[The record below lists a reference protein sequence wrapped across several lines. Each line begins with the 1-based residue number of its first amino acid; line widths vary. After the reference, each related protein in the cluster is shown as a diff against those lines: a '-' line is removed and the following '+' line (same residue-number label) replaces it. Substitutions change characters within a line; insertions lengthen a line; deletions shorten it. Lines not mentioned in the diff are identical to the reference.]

1 MSRSIVSGVLVLVLI
16 GMFLFSRQVS
26 IECTSETNKFFRDS
40 LSVYEN
46 VTTHEGDLTINGT
59 ETYLIENCT
68 YIQNGNVYVR
78 DQANLEITNS
88 VLRVSQHYNYQYE
101 FVVGDAA
108 TLEMKNSS
116 LDGTYGGLFLFFR
129 GTSRGIINSS
139 SLNQTSIWVFD
150 ESDVSIGYSTLLE
163 AGAGDSSQMLIVSSE
178 FIWDTNLCFD
188 GDDAVSL
195 DGLTPGYCD
204 YWNLH
209 ANVNVTNVSWD
220 FTLMDTYVVAWSIFL
235 QYDTV
240 AFVSNSEIERVSLR
254 FYNRDIRI
262 EGVKPG
268 IYENW
273 RLHNIA
279 FMNVTVTGTW
289 NLDLRFSDDVSC
301 IVANS
306 DAWLTVGAGS
316 GNIYV
321 QDSYVCATA
330 FPQFVGKLVFNNSTF
345 TISGLGLLR
354 SDFFVEGNVSV
365 DEPPWEWPWVSTNVT
380 RNYNMMAK
388 GMSGN
393 PIENVEL
400 TLFDKNSTL
409 IWNGTTNSLGQA
421 NFDLTFTD
429 NNYTN
434 TLRLEAVKGNLS
446 GAQNVTFLSDTPVI
460 VELGL
465 RDDAITDAVSLK
477 TVVGQGF
484 PMYMNVAL
492 VNRGNFTET
501 FNVTVYANNIQ
512 IETQPVTLKNGTS
525 TTMTFTLNT
534 TGLVYGNY
542 TISAVADTVPNEADT
557 TDNNC
562 TCNIAVHVGV
572 PGDISGPTQGVY
584 DGKCDMRD
592 ISYLI
597 IRFNSKPNSANW
609 NPNAD
614 INDDAT
620 VNMRD
625 ISIAI
630 INFNKHE

>member
-1 MSRSIVSGVLVLVLI
+1 
-16 GMFLFSRQVS
+16 MFSFSRQVS

-59 ETYLIENCT
+59 ETYLIGNCT

-139 SLNQTSIWVFD
+139 SLNRTSIWVFD

-178 FIWDTNLCFD
+178 FIWATNLCFD

-195 DGLTPGYCD
+195 DGLTPGYCN

-235 QYDTV
+235 QYDTI
-240 AFVSNSEIERVSLR
+240 AFVSNSEIERVSLE

-289 NLDLRFSDDVSC
+289 NLDLRFSDEASC

-321 QDSYVCATA
+321 QDSYVCVTA

-393 PIENVEL
+393 PIENAEL

-446 GAQNVTFLSDTPVI
+446 GVQNVTFLSDTPVI

-465 RDDAITDAVSLK
+465 HDDAIASVVPLK

-484 PMYMNVAL
+484 LVHVNVAL

-501 FNVTVYANNIQ
+501 FNVTVYANGTQ
-512 IETQPVTLKNGTS
+512 VETEPVTLKNSTS
-525 TTMTFTLNT
+525 TNMVLTLNT
-534 TGLVYGNY
+534 TGLAYGNY
-542 TISAVADTVPNEADT
+542 TISAVADAVPNEADT
-557 TDNNC
+557 TNNNC
-562 TCNIAVHVGV
+562 TCNVAVHVGV
-572 PGDISGPTQGVY
+572 PGDISGPTLGVY
-584 DGKCDMRD
+584 DGKCDLRD
-592 ISYLI
+592 VSYLI
-597 IRFNSKPNSANW
+597 IRFNSRPNSANW
-609 NPNAD
+609 NPNVD
-614 INDDAT
+614 INNDGT

-625 ISIAI
+625 VQIPVL
-630 INFNKHE
+630 NFNKHE